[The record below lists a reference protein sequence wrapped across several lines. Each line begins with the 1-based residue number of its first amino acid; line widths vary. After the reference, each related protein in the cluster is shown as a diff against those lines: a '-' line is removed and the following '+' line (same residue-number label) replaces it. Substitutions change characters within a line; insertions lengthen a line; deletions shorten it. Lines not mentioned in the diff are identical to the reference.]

1 MKKIILSLIFSLAF
15 FWGNAQTINPKT
27 ISKVV
32 DDINNETRNVFLE
45 KMGFQNWTAT
55 ENGQNWFNKK
65 TKESVELTYDK
76 GYYGDGGKHTVA
88 IYYVENGLHQNFIK
102 QLAAAK
108 FIYSKRNVH
117 YVRRF
122 NTYTYEIIKIEP
134 VGKNANITYISHL
147 GKEDGGYPGF
157 EVPKPSVKDTIVKK
171 EKNGNDT
178 IVRKYVG
185 TKQIEKYRFSK
196 GKLVAKKN
204 FVTRDFKRFNNDS
217 QLIYHS
223 YPQKKGKEYIIE
235 EWDFEGKPKYKS
247 VYNDVS
253 KEILVYHYEILFQKK
268 KILPSGKILVT
279 KYDKQGSVVSE
290 KEDYMTATAQDYDES
305 EY

>member
-15 FWGNAQTINPKT
+15 FGGNAQTINPKT

-76 GYYGDGGKHTVA
+76 GYYGEGGKHIVA
-88 IYYVENGLHQNFIK
+88 IYYIENGLHQNFIK

-108 FIYSKRNVH
+108 FIYSKRNKH

-157 EVPKPSVKDTIVKK
+157 EVPKPPVKDTIVKK

-185 TKQIEKYRFSK
+185 TKQIEKSKFSK

-204 FVTRDFKRFNNDS
+204 FVTRDFKRFNSDS

-223 YPQKKGKEYIIE
+223 YPQKNGKEYIVE

-268 KILPSGKILVT
+268 KILESGKMLVT
-279 KYDKQGSVVSE
+279 EYDKQGSVVSE
-290 KEDYMTATAQDYDES
+290 KEDYITATAQDYDES